1 MQKEH
6 LSGQGKP
13 WPDLLTR
20 KKERGITKPH
30 IKICDA
36 VDKEEPMGQKGMTS
50 VDSRL
55 VWPCKPLC
63 ALGGRWW
70 HPHTLKPFLKRRGR
84 FVREVLL
91 PLKNPSE
98 P

>member
-20 KKERGITKPH
+20 KKERDITMPH

-36 VDKEEPMGQKGMTS
+36 VDKEEPMGAEGN
-50 VDSRL
+50 DE
-55 VWPCKPLC
+55 C
-63 ALGGRWW
+63 
-70 HPHTLKPFLKRRGR
+70 
-84 FVREVLL
+84 
-91 PLKNPSE
+91 
-98 P
+98 

>member
-36 VDKEEPMGQKGMTS
+36 VDKEEPMARKGMAS
-50 VDSRL
+50 VDSHP

-63 ALGGRWW
+63 ALEGNGGTR
-70 HPHTLKPFLKRRGR
+70 T
-84 FVREVLL
+84 
-91 PLKNPSE
+91 PLSHF
-98 P
+98 